1 MEYYLILILLLI
13 VAFLYASV
21 GHGGASGYLGMMVL
35 LGISPALMKPSAL
48 LLNMIVSAIA
58 TIQFY
63 KAGYFRKNIFIPFV
77 ILSVPFAF
85 IGSRVVLPDHVYKII
100 LGICLL
106 ISVIRILMMNYFQT
120 ISNKRSL
127 PLVPALI
134 IGAGIG
140 IVSGM
145 IGIGGGILLSPILL
159 IFKWADIR
167 ESAAVA
173 APFIFIN
180 SLSGMTGLWSAG
192 ISFTHDIVWWVVA
205 ASIGGLLGSYS
216 GSKKFNTVVLKY
228 VLSVVMIIA
237 ATKLFIS

>member
-35 LGISPALMKPSAL
+35 LEISPALMKPSAL

-192 ISFTHDIVWWVVA
+192 ISFTQDIVWWVVA